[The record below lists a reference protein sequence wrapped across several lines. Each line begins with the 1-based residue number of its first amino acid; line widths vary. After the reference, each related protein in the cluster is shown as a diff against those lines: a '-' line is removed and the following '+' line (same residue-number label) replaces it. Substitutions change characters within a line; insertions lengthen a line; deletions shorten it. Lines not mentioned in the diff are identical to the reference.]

1 MATVGISKDLINRV
15 ETKINGMRKAERSS
29 DLPNID
35 KNYSI
40 DASMLYNIGC
50 WGAQH
55 VHLLNLIPKDWLSK
69 TTDSSITIAGWTDE
83 EVPRN
88 IKASVRF
95 TGMTFAY
102 HRPKDNYYAKSDSEL
117 TLDEVRAFPEEAP
130 GRAELL
136 QRWDDAVIEKAI
148 DARWEKVKTDITEFL
163 GKCKSLNEAVKLFPG
178 VRMYIHYEDLERLD
192 RKAERPTQRAKIV
205 EAVDTEGLTAAA
217 IAAKLAMAA

>member
-15 ETKINGMRKAERSS
+15 ESKIMGMRKAERAS

-40 DASMLYNIGC
+40 DASKLYNIGN
-50 WGAQH
+50 WGVDH
-55 VHLLNLIPKDWLSK
+55 VHLLESIPKDWLTKSPEAN
-69 TTDSSITIAGWTDE
+69 ITIHGWTDE
-83 EVPRN
+83 AVQL
-88 IKASVRF
+88 KASVRF

-102 HRPKDNYYAKSDSEL
+102 QRPRDNYYNRQESEL
-117 TLDEVRAFPEEAP
+117 TLDQVRAFPEETP

-148 DARWEKVKTDITEFL
+148 IARWEKVSTDITEFL

-178 VRMYIHYEDLERLD
+178 VRMYIHWEDLERLD
-192 RKAERPTQRAKIV
+192 RKVERPTQRAKIV

>member
-29 DLPNID
+29 DLPSID

-50 WGAQH
+50 WGADH
-55 VHLLNLIPKDWLSK
+55 VHLLNMIPKDWLCK
-69 TTDSSITIAGWTDE
+69 TTEANITVAGWSEDTC
-83 EVPRN
+83 V
-88 IKASVRF
+88 KASVRF

-102 HRPKDNYYAKSDSEL
+102 NRPKDSYYSKSDSEL
-117 TLDEVRAFPEEAP
+117 TLDQVRAFPEETP

-192 RKAERPTQRAKIV
+192 KKIERPTQRAKIV

>member
-1 MATVGISKDLINRV
+1 MATVGISRDLINRV
-15 ETKINGMRKAERSS
+15 ETKINGMRKAERAS

-40 DASMLYNIGC
+40 DASMIYNIGC
-50 WGAQH
+50 WGADH
-55 VHLLNLIPKDWLSK
+55 VHLLNLIPKDWLCK
-69 TTDSSITIAGWTDE
+69 TTEANITVAGWSEDTC
-83 EVPRN
+83 V
-88 IKASVRF
+88 KASVRF

-102 HRPKDNYYAKSDSEL
+102 NRPKDSYYSKSDSEL
-117 TLDEVRAFPEEAP
+117 TLDQVRAFPEETP

-148 DARWEKVKTDITEFL
+148 DARWAKVKTDITEFL

-192 RKAERPTQRAKIV
+192 KKIERPTQRAKIV

>member
-1 MATVGISKDLINRV
+1 MATVGISRDLINRV
-15 ETKINGMRKAERSS
+15 KTKINGMRKAERAG

-35 KNYSI
+35 KNYSV

-50 WGAQH
+50 WGAEH
-55 VHLLNLIPKDWLSK
+55 VHLLNMIPKEWLCK
-69 TTDSSITIAGWTDE
+69 TTEANITIAGWTDE
-83 EVPRN
+83 AVAL
-88 IKASVRF
+88 KTSVRF

-102 HRPKDNYYAKSDSEL
+102 NRPKDSYYAKSDSEL
-117 TLDEVRAFPEEAP
+117 TLDEVRAFPEETP

-148 DARWEKVKTDITEFL
+148 NARWDKVETDVTEFL
-163 GKCKSLNEAVKLFPG
+163 NKCKSLNEAVKLFPG

-205 EAVDTEGLTAAA
+205 EQVDTEGLTAAA

>member
-15 ETKINGMRKAERSS
+15 EAKIEGMRKAERAS

-40 DASMLYNIGC
+40 DASMLYNTGC

-55 VHLLNLIPKDWLSK
+55 VHLLNLIPKDWLTESH
-69 TTDSSITIAGWTDE
+69 DASIVIAGWTDDA
-83 EVPRN
+83 VSLST
-88 IKASVRF
+88 SVRF

-102 HRPKDNYYAKSDSEL
+102 QRPADGYYNRHQSEL

-148 DARWEKVKTDITEFL
+148 DARWNKVKTDITEFL
-163 GKCKSLNEAVKLFPG
+163 NKCKSLNEAVKLFPG
-178 VRMYIHYEDLERLD
+178 VRMYIHYEDLQRLD
-192 RKAERPTQRAKIV
+192 KKIERPTQRAKIV
-205 EAVDTEGLTAAA
+205 EEVDTEGLTAAA